1 MSRGVE
7 VIEGVVPSK
16 SNCYTVARNKQGRYF
31 LAKSD
36 EVRRY
41 ERSFAKQ
48 CKVYK
53 GAGISQQFTI
63 TLAVYYPDYTHDLDN
78 SLKAVL
84 DCLQQVGAITN
95 DNLCTRIE
103 ATRHHDTHRP
113 RIEFEIIVHNEQ
125 TALFDL

>member
-1 MSRGVE
+1 MRGVE
-7 VIEGVVPSK
+7 IIVGTVPAK
-16 SNCYTVARNKQGRYF
+16 SNCYIVAKNRQGRYY

-48 CKVYK
+48 CKKYAGK
-53 GAGISQQFTI
+53 GIDQPFTLI
-63 TLAVYYPDYTHDLDN
+63 LAVYYPDYTHDLDN

-103 ATRHHDTHRP
+103 ATRHHDIARP
-113 RIEFEIIVHNEQ
+113 RIEFEIVVPNQ
-125 TALFDL
+125 QLKLFEL